1 MSGSLA
7 VCLHLSPSCVPLSPS
22 CLPLNPHTAQLSAP
36 SSFSPQLFL
45 NCVPLVSELPP
56 RCGLAIVSLSFE
68 FETVIAFGLHSWVH
82 CVRLS
87 GCLSLLASVPLCLPL
102 WLVVSDS
109 LDFSS
114 YCICF
119 PGFPSRVSH
128 SGVSGSLDACLHWF
142 LFACLPVWLSTP
154 GGVRLSR
161 YLSLLVSFHLF
172 PALASGVRLSGC
184 LLFAVT
190 CFTSCFSYHLIPD
203 LHICL
208 TTHLSSIISLPQRW
222 CLILLPACLCAC
234 LPSFVSDQ
242 LSPTSWVFPCICSP
256 TGGVLFLLQHAF
268 VCD

>member
-1 MSGSLA
+1 MF
-7 VCLHLSPSCVPLSPS
+7 HLSPS
-22 CLPLNPHTAQLSAP
+22 CLPLNPHTAQLSAT

-45 NCVPLVSELPP
+45 NCVPLVSELHP
-56 RCGLAIVSLSFE
+56 RCGLPIVSLSFE
-68 FETVIAFGLHSWVH
+68 FEMVTAFGLHSWVH

-109 LDFSS
+109 LDFSF

-119 PGFPSRVSH
+119 PGFPSCVSH

-172 PALASGVRLSGC
+172 PAVANGDGLSGY
-184 LLFAVT
+184 LLFAIT
-190 CFTSCFSYHLIPD
+190 CLPSCFFYPFFTELY
-203 LHICL
+203 ICL
-208 TTHLSSIISLPQRW
+208 TTHLSSITGLLQRW
-222 CLILLPACLCAC
+222 CLMLLPVRLCAC
-234 LPSFVSDQ
+234 LPPFVSDHV
-242 LSPTSWVFPCICSP
+242 SPTF
-256 TGGVLFLLQHAF
+256 LFQQTF

>member
-1 MSGSLA
+1 MF
-7 VCLHLSPSCVPLSPS
+7 HLSPS

-45 NCVPLVSELPP
+45 NCVPLVSELHP
-56 RCGLAIVSLSFE
+56 RCGLPIVSLSFE
-68 FETVIAFGLHSWVH
+68 FEMVTAFGLHSWVH

-142 LFACLPVWLSTP
+142 LFACLPVWLSTL

-161 YLSLLVSFHLF
+161 YLSSLVSFHLF
-172 PALASGVRLSGC
+172 PALASGVRMSSLCS
-184 LLFAVT
+184 
-190 CFTSCFSYHLIPD
+190 HL
-203 LHICL
+203 LHIMFLLPSYSGFIYLSYNSSVFNHQSVAAVVSDSFACL
-208 TTHLSSIISLPQRW
+208 PLCVSSII
-222 CLILLPACLCAC
+222 C
-234 LPSFVSDQ
+234 F
-242 LSPTSWVFPCICSP
+242 
-256 TGGVLFLLQHAF
+256 
-268 VCD
+268 